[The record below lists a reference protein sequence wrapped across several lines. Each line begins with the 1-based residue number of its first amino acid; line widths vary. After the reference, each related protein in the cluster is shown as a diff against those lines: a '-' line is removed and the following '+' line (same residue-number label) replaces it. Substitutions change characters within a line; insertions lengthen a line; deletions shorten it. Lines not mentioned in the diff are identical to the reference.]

1 MSPPSRRRLARFTP
15 VGVAVLIGIVGGWGG
30 MLLWGHTVTTL
41 GPFRVEL
48 ASSYGPGETD
58 IELPPFGRLTADTH
72 LAPLRLRATLRD
84 VQVTRLTSTLSDG
97 GLERLAGEV
106 ERDAGDRMRAL
117 AVRVLLAGAA
127 GALILGLLAF
137 RRDARRV
144 AVAVVAALLTVGG
157 CQALAFASYRPD
169 AFLDPTY
176 SGTLA
181 LAPEVI
187 GPVEAA
193 SKRIDA
199 FRAQLTRVV
208 DGAVRAYTSVQA
220 SPLGNANEIRVL
232 HISDIHISPVGF
244 EFARQIAD
252 GFDVDFVLDTGDIT
266 SFGTPVENLILQNIP
281 AFHRPYVFVRGS
293 HDSMALQAE
302 VEKIDNATVLDGTTA
317 TLDGISMYGL
327 GHPVFVSDRSQPLDG
342 AAFEAEAEA
351 ACTRVKSDVEALPQ
365 PPVLI
370 AVHDDRMAGC
380 MAGLVPLV
388 VSGHFHANT
397 ARTEDGTLFLRVG
410 TTGGAGPTLFT
421 DEGASLLSAEVL
433 YFRPGTPPQLVA
445 YDVITENPETGNL
458 IVTRELVTAEPLV
471 PPTTTTTPT
480 ATLTPSSVST

>member
-1 MSPPSRRRLARFTP
+1 
-15 VGVAVLIGIVGGWGG
+15 V
-30 MLLWGHTVTTL
+30 
-41 GPFRVEL
+41 
-48 ASSYGPGETD
+48 
-58 IELPPFGRLTADTH
+58 
-72 LAPLRLRATLRD
+72 
-84 VQVTRLTSTLSDG
+84 
-97 GLERLAGEV
+97 
-106 ERDAGDRMRAL
+106 
-117 AVRVLLAGAA
+117 
-127 GALILGLLAF
+127 AF

-144 AVAVVAALLTVGG
+144 AVSIVAALVAVGG
-157 CQALAFASYRPD
+157 CQALALASYRPD
-169 AFLDPTY
+169 AFLNPTY

-208 DGAVRAYTSVQA
+208 DGAVRAYTSVQT

-302 VEKIDNATVLDGTTA
+302 VEKIENATVLDGTTA
-317 TLDGISMYGL
+317 TIDGISMYGL

-342 AAFEAEAEA
+342 AAFAQQAED

-365 PPVLI
+365 PPVMI
-370 AVHDDRMAGC
+370 AVHDDRMASC

-388 VSGHFHANT
+388 VSGHFHTNT
-397 ARTEDGTLFLRVG
+397 VRTENGTLFLRVG

-445 YDVITENPETGNL
+445 YDVITQNPETGNL
-458 IVTRELVTAEPLV
+458 TVTRELVTAEPLV
-471 PPTTTTTPT
+471 PPPPT
-480 ATLTPSSVST
+480 ATPTPTVTVTMSPETNSSST

>member
-1 MSPPSRRRLARFTP
+1 VDRPQSPRRLATLTP
-15 VGVAVLIGIVGGWGG
+15 IGVAILVGVVGAWGG

-97 GLERLAGEV
+97 GLDRLAGEV
-106 ERDAGDRMRAL
+106 ERDAGTRLRSLAL
-117 AVRVLLAGAA
+117 RVLLAGAA
-127 GALILGLLAF
+127 GALLLGLIAF

-144 AVAVVAALLTVGG
+144 AVAVVAALVAVGG
-157 CQALAFASYRPD
+157 SQALALATYRPD

-176 SGTLA
+176 SGSLA

-187 GPVEAA
+187 GPVAA
-193 SKRIDA
+193 ATKRIDA

-281 AFHRPYVFVRGS
+281 AFDRPYVFVRGS
-293 HDSMALQAE
+293 HDSTGLQAE
-302 VEKIDNATVLDGTTA
+302 VAKIQNATVLDGNTA
-317 TLDGISMYGL
+317 TVDGISMYGL
-327 GHPVFVSDRSQPLDG
+327 GHPVFVSDRSQPIDG
-342 AAFEAEAEA
+342 AEFEATAEA
-351 ACTRVKSDVEALPQ
+351 ACARVKSDVEALPLL
-365 PPVLI
+365 PEMI
-370 AVHDDRMAGC
+370 AVHDDRMTSC

-388 VSGHFHANT
+388 VSGHFHENT
-397 ARTEDGTLFLRVG
+397 ARTENGTLFLRVG

-421 DEGASLLSAEVL
+421 DEGVVVLSAEVL

-445 YDVITENPETGNL
+445 YDVITQNPETGNL
-458 IVTRELVTAEPLV
+458 TVTRELVTAEPLA
-471 PPTTTTTPT
+471 PPTPSPT
-480 ATLTPSSVST
+480 FTPSSSST

>member
-1 MSPPSRRRLARFTP
+1 VTRLART
-15 VGVAVLIGIVGGWGG
+15 GVAVLVGLLGAWAG

-72 LAPLRLRATLRD
+72 LAPLRLRATLQD

-97 GLERLAGEV
+97 GLERLADEV
-106 ERDAGDRMRAL
+106 ERDAGTRLRSL
-117 AVRVLLAGAA
+117 ATRVLLAGAA
-127 GALILGLLAF
+127 GALILGLIAF
-137 RRDARRV
+137 RRDAQRV
-144 AVAVVAALLTVGG
+144 AITVVAALVAIGG
-157 CQALAFASYRPD
+157 SQALALATYRPE

-232 HISDIHISPVGF
+232 HISDIHISPIGF

-252 GFDVDFVLDTGDIT
+252 GFDVDFVLDTGDVT

-293 HDSMALQAE
+293 HDSMGLQAR
-302 VEKIDNATVLDGTTA
+302 VADIANATVLDGTTA
-317 TLDGISMYGL
+317 TIDGISMYGL

-342 AAFEAEAEA
+342 AEFAAQAEA
-351 ACTRVKSDVEALPQ
+351 ACERVHDDVDALSS
-365 PPVLI
+365 PPVLV
-370 AVHDDRMAGC
+370 AVHDDRMAQC

-388 VSGHFHANT
+388 VSGHFHVNS
-397 ARTEDGTLFLRVG
+397 ARTENGTLFLRVG

-433 YFRPGTPPQLVA
+433 YFRPGTPPQLIA
-445 YDVITENPETGNL
+445 YDVITQNPDSGNL
-458 IVTRELVTAEPLV
+458 TVTRELVEPPSLAS
-471 PPTTTTTPT
+471 PSPTITGTPSLTPT
-480 ATLTPSSVST
+480 SSPT

>member
-1 MSPPSRRRLARFTP
+1 VERPRGSHRLARLTP
-15 VGVAVLIGIVGGWGG
+15 IAVAVLIGVAGAWGG
-30 MLLWGHTVTTL
+30 MLLWGHTITTL

-72 LAPLRLRATLRD
+72 FAPLRLRATLKD
-84 VQVTRLTSTLSDG
+84 VQVTKLTSTLSGG

-106 ERDAGDRMRAL
+106 ERDAGERLRSLAL
-117 AVRVLLAGAA
+117 RVLLAGAA
-127 GALILGLLAF
+127 GGLLLGLVAF
-137 RRDARRV
+137 RRDARHV
-144 AVAVVAALLTVGG
+144 AIAVVAALVAVGG
-157 CQALAFASYRPD
+157 SQALALATYSPN

-176 SGTLA
+176 SGSLVLA
-181 LAPEVI
+181 TEVI

-220 SPLGNANEIRVL
+220 SPLGESNEIRVL

-302 VEKIDNATVLDGTTA
+302 VAKIDNATVLDGDTA
-317 TLDGISMYGL
+317 TVDGISMYGL

-342 AAFEAEAEA
+342 AEFEAQAEA
-351 ACTRVKSDVEALPQ
+351 ACGRVKADVEALAQ
-365 PPVLI
+365 PPVI
-370 AVHDDRMAGC
+370 VAVHDDRMTSC
-380 MAGLVPLV
+380 MAGLVSLV
-388 VSGHFHANT
+388 VSGHFHENS
-397 ARTEDGTLFLRVG
+397 ARTENGTLFLRVG

-433 YFRPGTPPQLVA
+433 YFRPGTPPQLIA
-445 YDVITENPETGNL
+445 YDVITQNPETGNL
-458 IVTRELVTAEPLV
+458 TVTRQLVQSETLV
-471 PPTTTTTPT
+471 APAISPT
-480 ATLTPSSVST
+480 SSAG